1 MDDDQFYWGE
11 MVISNKELLVI
22 LVMLIIMFVMVEV
35 VMLVM
40 VVVVVVMM
48 FVMMMFVMM
57 MARTVGQF
65 CKTEEAASRCG
76 SACLKAECQPH
87 YHDDDAEN
95 AKKYAENMMMVIFIM
110 IMMRTVIHHIQNWI
124 ADCKIAL
131 ICLLTWGENGKRLMV
146 ETCTVEQKWID
157 DDY

>member
-1 MDDDQFYWGE
+1 
-11 MVISNKELLVI
+11 
-22 LVMLIIMFVMVEV
+22 
-35 VMLVM
+35 
-40 VVVVVVMM
+40 
-48 FVMMMFVMM
+48 MMFVMM

-110 IMMRTVIHHIQNWI
+110 IMMRTVIHHII
-124 ADCKIAL
+124 ELDCGLQDCFDLFANM
-131 ICLLTWGENGKRLMV
+131 G
-146 ETCTVEQKWID
+146 
-157 DDY
+157 

>member
-22 LVMLIIMFVMVEV
+22 LVMLIIMFVMVAV

-40 VVVVVVMM
+40 VVVVVVVMM
-48 FVMMMFVMM
+48 FVM

>member
-1 MDDDQFYWGE
+1 M
-11 MVISNKELLVI
+11 
-22 LVMLIIMFVMVEV
+22 
-35 VMLVM
+35 
-40 VVVVVVMM
+40 MM

-131 ICLLTWGENGKRLMV
+131 ICLLTWGEIRKRLM
-146 ETCTVEQKWID
+146 VEQKWID
-157 DDY
+157 DDDDDA

>member
-48 FVMMMFVMM
+48 FVMMM
-57 MARTVGQF
+57 ARTVGQF

-95 AKKYAENMMMVIFIM
+95 AKKYVKNMMMVIYIM

-146 ETCTVEQKWID
+146 ETCTVEQQWID
-157 DDY
+157 DDF

>member
-40 VVVVVVMM
+40 VVVVVV
-48 FVMMMFVMM
+48 VMMFVMM

-110 IMMRTVIHHIQNWI
+110 IVMRTVIHHIQNWI

>member
-95 AKKYAENMMMVIFIM
+95 AKKYAENMMMVIFII

-131 ICLLTWGENGKRLMV
+131 ICFLTWGENGKRLMV

>member
-48 FVMMMFVMM
+48 FVMMM
-57 MARTVGQF
+57 ARTVGQF

-95 AKKYAENMMMVIFIM
+95 AKKYA
-110 IMMRTVIHHIQNWI
+110 
-124 ADCKIAL
+124 
-131 ICLLTWGENGKRLMV
+131 
-146 ETCTVEQKWID
+146 
-157 DDY
+157 

>member
-1 MDDDQFYWGE
+1 
-11 MVISNKELLVI
+11 
-22 LVMLIIMFVMVEV
+22 
-35 VMLVM
+35 
-40 VVVVVVMM
+40 MM